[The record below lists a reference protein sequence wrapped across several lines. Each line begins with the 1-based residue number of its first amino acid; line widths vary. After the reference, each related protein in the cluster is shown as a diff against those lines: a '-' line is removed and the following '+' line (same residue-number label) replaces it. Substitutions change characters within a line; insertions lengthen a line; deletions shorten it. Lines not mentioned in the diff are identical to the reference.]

1 MRGIMS
7 WFQPDDVVVEPIEE
21 LVLSSEQED
30 YPSYEKPAG
39 PPKRGEKVK
48 FLRSAENMQLEEGVV
63 LLSTTSPEPHC
74 LFLALVQTK
83 QRLFVIIKNDDFLKM
98 ADDVRSVEME
108 SVATAENY
116 LSRAGAL
123 YMSTAEQNYG
133 GKNGFGLLYVAKRLW
148 AKFSPRPITAKDII
162 L

>member
-7 WFQPDDVVVEPIEE
+7 CISPEETAVEPVKE
-21 LVLSSEQED
+21 LVLSSEEED
-30 YPSYEKPAG
+30 YPSYEKSAE

-48 FLRSAENMQLEEGVV
+48 FLRSSENMQLVEGVV
-63 LLSTTSPEPHC
+63 LLSTVSPEPHC

-83 QRLFVIIKNDDFLKM
+83 ERLFVIIKNEDFLKM

-116 LSRAGAL
+116 LSQAGAL
-123 YMSTAEQNYG
+123 YMSTAEQDYG

-148 AKFSPRPITAKDII
+148 AKFSTRPITAKDII